1 MSEKAENRQAKNN
14 PDIIDYRG
22 DCWRAYQDVGL
33 CLRMLPPGRA
43 FEFILERAKYNNIKK
58 IIDRNGGRIV
68 SESIMEGGVQLKV
81 LKVSQPNW

>member
-1 MSEKAENRQAKNN
+1 
-14 PDIIDYRG
+14 
-22 DCWRAYQDVGL
+22 
-33 CLRMLPPGRA
+33 MLPPGRA

-81 LKVSQPNW
+81 LKVSQPN